1 MICLDD
7 MLILSHKIQEAHRSR
22 DTVIYLLQYLGFT
35 IKAVKPLN
43 SGHLQ
48 VLKNLSV
55 IEK

>member
-7 MLILSHKIQEAHRSR
+7 MLILSHKIQEAHRSG

-35 IKAVKPLN
+35 IKTVKPLN